1 MFDPPGRLCHQPEN
15 SKLFCIWMI
24 FKSSSEM
31 PTPKGKEKKIV
42 NVRRYGNRNYFDKNF
57 INKNDLINI
66 NTQEKIFK
74 FFFLYYELFY

>member
-31 PTPKGKEKKIV
+31 PTPKGKEKKKLLMLEGMEIE
-42 NVRRYGNRNYFDKNF
+42 
-57 INKNDLINI
+57 IILI
-66 NTQEKIFK
+66 KILLIK
-74 FFFLYYELFY
+74 TI